1 MRHLPPLHRLAGAAV
16 ILTSACLLAG
26 CGKRYGS
33 VSGTVTYKGKNLS
46 MGSIA
51 FVPEA
56 KGGEVATGDIDK
68 EGKYSLPKVLV
79 GKCKVTVS
87 TPVPMRVPGAGS
99 RMMDASKM
107 GSDKPGT
114 AKVVSSDPAP
124 VKVPDKYGQ
133 PDTTTLTA
141 EVKEG
146 PNTHNLTLTD

>member
-1 MRHLPPLHRLAGAAV
+1 
-16 ILTSACLLAG
+16 
-26 CGKRYGS
+26 
-33 VSGTVTYKGKNLS
+33 
-46 MGSIA
+46 
-51 FVPEA
+51 
-56 KGGEVATGDIDK
+56 
-68 EGKYSLPKVLV
+68 
-79 GKCKVTVS
+79 
-87 TPVPMRVPGAGS
+87 
-99 RMMDASKM
+99 MMDASKM